1 MLHSTTT
8 TMFQTMDFNT
18 MWQLLYDHGASAK
31 KEEGTR
37 RFWDTLSE
45 EEQQIAFTTI
55 TKKLKE
61 KAFVNFDPIRAIRE
75 NIWRAKAQE
84 PTNYRGCVIP
94 QGVQVFSAKYNG
106 VWGMYTREDIDK
118 FHLRVFNTTITGPS
132 PEI

>member
-1 MLHSTTT
+1 
-8 TMFQTMDFNT
+8 

-55 TKKLKE
+55 TKKLNE
-61 KAFVNFDPIRAIRE
+61 KAFVNFDPLRAIRE
-75 NIWRAKAQE
+75 NIWRAKAPE

-106 VWGMYTREDIDK
+106 VWGMYTREDIWK
-118 FHLRVFNTTITGPS
+118 FPLRVFNTPITGPS

>member
-1 MLHSTTT
+1 
-8 TMFQTMDFNT
+8 MDFNT

-61 KAFVNFDPIRAIRE
+61 RA
-75 NIWRAKAQE
+75 
-84 PTNYRGCVIP
+84 Y
-94 QGVQVFSAKYNG
+94 
-106 VWGMYTREDIDK
+106 
-118 FHLRVFNTTITGPS
+118 
-132 PEI
+132 

>member
-1 MLHSTTT
+1 
-8 TMFQTMDFNT
+8 MDFNT

-75 NIWRAKAQE
+75 NIWRAKAPE

-118 FHLRVFNTTITGPS
+118 FHLRVFNMTNTGPS
-132 PEI
+132 PDIQTT